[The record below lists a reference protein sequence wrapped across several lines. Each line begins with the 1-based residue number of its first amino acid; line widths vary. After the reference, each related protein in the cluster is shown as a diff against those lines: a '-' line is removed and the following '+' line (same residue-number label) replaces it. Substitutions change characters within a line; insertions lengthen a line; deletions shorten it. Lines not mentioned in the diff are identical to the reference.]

1 MKLFAF
7 AIAVSAQDRTNIISS
22 VEDALVFNI
31 NGREYKAQHGFAYDW
46 QEAVD
51 YCEDRDMQLIEFDE
65 PDLYDAVWD
74 QIGRSNEDPHGDVTI
89 KGGRSYW
96 VGYKEKFS
104 GKTGDV
110 MIKPNSM
117 DNYIPDIGLFE
128 TDWWPGEPNDNENI
142 GKENCVRM
150 RQYQGKTGTM
160 NDAQCDNTWADAKK
174 KNRNM
179 SFICQTPKDQD
190 PIYPESPLC
199 PSEYFGNPYDGCYVQ
214 NQPWNSVDLP
224 EITCSMQNKACLN
237 VSCAADG
244 ITAKFRADLFHSNE
258 FDDGKGFIEQLNAGT
273 RKLYLG
279 SNEIL
284 KDGPCNFTTDGI
296 FVILENWSYS
306 LCREKFP
313 DISPALTTSKKCPG
327 SDQNAIAYTLS
338 VHSPGNEAENS
349 PVIEFYVDTTID
361 ATCSYCSNFVIDATG
376 FWINQE
382 DVQAVQDASGD
393 LSPLFDCKL
402 YSDDQRKNEVRSDFE
417 INKSNTY

>member
-1 MKLFAF
+1 M
-7 AIAVSAQDRTNIISS
+7 
-22 VEDALVFNI
+22 
-31 NGREYKAQHGFAYDW
+31 G
-46 QEAVD
+46 
-51 YCEDRDMQLIEFDE
+51 EDRDMQLIEFDE

-74 QIGRSNEDPHGDVTI
+74 QIGRSNEDTHGDVTI

-96 VGYKEKFS
+96 VGYKEKF
-104 GKTGDV
+104 
-110 MIKPNSM
+110 
-117 DNYIPDIGLFE
+117 
-128 TDWWPGEPNDNENI
+128 
-142 GKENCVRM
+142 GKEICARM
-150 RQYQGKTGTM
+150 RQYQGKSGTM

-279 SNEIL
+279 S
-284 KDGPCNFTTDGI
+284 
-296 FVILENWSYS
+296 
-306 LCREKFP
+306 
-313 DISPALTTSKKCPG
+313 
-327 SDQNAIAYTLS
+327 
-338 VHSPGNEAENS
+338 
-349 PVIEFYVDTTID
+349 
-361 ATCSYCSNFVIDATG
+361 
-376 FWINQE
+376 
-382 DVQAVQDASGD
+382 
-393 LSPLFDCKL
+393 
-402 YSDDQRKNEVRSDFE
+402 
-417 INKSNTY
+417 

>member
-1 MKLFAF
+1 
-7 AIAVSAQDRTNIISS
+7 
-22 VEDALVFNI
+22 
-31 NGREYKAQHGFAYDW
+31 
-46 QEAVD
+46 
-51 YCEDRDMQLIEFDE
+51 
-65 PDLYDAVWD
+65 
-74 QIGRSNEDPHGDVTI
+74 
-89 KGGRSYW
+89 
-96 VGYKEKFS
+96 
-104 GKTGDV
+104 
-110 MIKPNSM
+110 
-117 DNYIPDIGLFE
+117 
-128 TDWWPGEPNDNENI
+128 
-142 GKENCVRM
+142 
-150 RQYQGKTGTM
+150 M

-190 PIYPESPLC
+190 RIYPESPLC
-199 PSEYFGNPYDGCYVQ
+199 PSEYFGNPNDGCYVQ

-284 KDGPCNFTTDGI
+284 KDGPCNFTTEGN
-296 FVILENWSYS
+296 FVILDNWSYS

-402 YSDDQRKNEVRSDFE
+402 YSDDQRKNEVKDNNIVNMGQYIYGEVESLTNLPGIAYELVEFKVTDNSGQTGSPPAEFLVIDNGNGQTLVDATLDGVTQTGTNLDFSYLSFGFE
-417 INKSNTY
+417 DLTNQNSVLNQCKIKLSLA